1 MRFFEKQHL
10 RSMVPYFF
18 LVALVIFF
26 TIVNPVF
33 FSERNLYN
41 LLRQMSI
48 LLVVSTAATYV
59 ILMGS
64 IDLSVGAILTMSGII
79 MARYIESFGLWSI
92 FIGVAIGLISGL
104 LNALIFVYFG
114 IPSFLATLGTN
125 SMFLGIAYLICGGTP
140 VTYNRPDFRWI
151 STGNILG
158 GFPVLAIWAG
168 IIYALACFISIKTR
182 FGRYVFAI
190 GGGEKVAELSGVLV
204 NRYKAATMCLSGLL
218 CGIAGV
224 LMTARI
230 GAATPEMGL
239 DSLLESIAA
248 TVMAG
253 TALSGGVGGPIR
265 TFMGVIIIAMLSS
278 GLTIMGVHVFTQLL
292 VKGMVV
298 ILAVAMNMEKSR
310 LELIK

>member
-1 MRFFEKQHL
+1 
-10 RSMVPYFF
+10 
-18 LVALVIFF
+18 
-26 TIVNPVF
+26 
-33 FSERNLYN
+33 
-41 LLRQMSI
+41 
-48 LLVVSTAATYV
+48 
-59 ILMGS
+59 
-64 IDLSVGAILTMSGII
+64 
-79 MARYIESFGLWSI
+79 
-92 FIGVAIGLISGL
+92 
-104 LNALIFVYFG
+104 
-114 IPSFLATLGTN
+114 
-125 SMFLGIAYLICGGTP
+125 
-140 VTYNRPDFRWI
+140 
-151 STGNILG
+151 
-158 GFPVLAIWAG
+158 
-168 IIYALACFISIKTR
+168 
-182 FGRYVFAI
+182 
-190 GGGEKVAELSGVLV
+190 
-204 NRYKAATMCLSGLL
+204 MCLSGLL